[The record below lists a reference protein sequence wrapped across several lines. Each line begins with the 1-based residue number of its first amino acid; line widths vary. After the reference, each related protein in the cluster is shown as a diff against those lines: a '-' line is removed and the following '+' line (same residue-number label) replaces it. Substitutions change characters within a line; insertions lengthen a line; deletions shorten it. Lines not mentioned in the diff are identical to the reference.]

1 MKLIIEEIRPDELK
15 YITEDKDGKKNHY
28 IIGKFM
34 QAEVVNGNK
43 RIYPKAIMEREVG
56 RYNEN
61 YVTQNRA
68 FGELGHPDTPKI
80 NLDRVS
86 HLIVSLKPEGNDFIG
101 KARILDTPFG
111 NIAKG
116 IMEGGGKLG
125 VSSRG
130 VGSLKPSNGVNV
142 VQDDYYLATAAD
154 IVADPSAPNAFVEGI
169 MEEKNWI
176 WESGIWKEQDLS
188 EAKLQ
193 IERAAKADLEYKTLQ
208 LFEKL
213 MSKLSNS

>member
-1 MKLIIEEIRPDELK
+1 MKLIVEEIRPDELE
-15 YITEDKDGKKNHY
+15 YITEENNGQKNFY
-28 IIGKFM
+28 IVGKFM

-43 RIYPKAIMEREVG
+43 RIYPKHIMEREVG

-61 YVTQNRA
+61 YVRQKRA
-68 FGELGHPDTPKI
+68 YGELGHPDTPKI

-86 HLIVSLKPEGNDFIG
+86 HLIVSLEAEGNDFIG

-111 NIAKG
+111 NIARG

-130 VGSLKPSNGVNV
+130 VGSLKPQNGVNV

-154 IVADPSAPNAFVEGI
+154 IVADPSAPNAFVDGI
-169 MEEKNWI
+169 MEEKEWI
-176 WESGIWKEQDLS
+176 WDSGVWKEQDLS

-208 LFEKL
+208 LFENL
-213 MSKLSNS
+213 MSKLKNS